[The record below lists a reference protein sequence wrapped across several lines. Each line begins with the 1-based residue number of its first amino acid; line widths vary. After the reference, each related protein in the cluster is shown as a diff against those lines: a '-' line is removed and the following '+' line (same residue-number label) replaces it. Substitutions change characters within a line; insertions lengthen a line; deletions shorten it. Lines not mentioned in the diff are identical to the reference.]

1 MAVVTVAVTIREMQR
16 SDIPTVAALER
27 VIYPQPWSARLFFD
41 ELGKGDRSYLVVEDG
56 GEHDIVGYGGML
68 LVEQDAHITSLTVA
82 PAQRGRRLGTR
93 LLLALVEQALERGAR
108 HLTLEVRV
116 SNVSAQGLYERFGF
130 APVGKRKDYY
140 VDEDALVMWAIDIDT
155 DTYADRIARI
165 RASLEASP

>member
-1 MAVVTVAVTIREMQR
+1 MNASIREMRR

-41 ELGKGDRSYLVVEDG
+41 ELGRDDRSYLVIESPERDVL
-56 GEHDIVGYGGML
+56 GYGGL
-68 LVEQDAHITSLTVA
+68 LLIEQDAHITSLTVA

-93 LLLALVEQALERGAR
+93 LLLALIERALERGAQ

-116 SNVSAQGLYERFGF
+116 SNTSAQGLYDRFGF

-140 VDEDALVMWAIDIDT
+140 IDEDALVMWAIDIDT
-155 DTYADRIARI
+155 DAYAERIAGI
-165 RASLEASP
+165 RESLEAYA

>member
-1 MAVVTVAVTIREMQR
+1 MTASIREMTR

-41 ELGKGDRSYLVVEDG
+41 ELGRDDRSYLVIESPERDVL
-56 GEHDIVGYGGML
+56 GYGGLL

-93 LLLALVEQALERGAR
+93 LLLALIERALEQGAQ

-116 SNVSAQGLYERFGF
+116 SNTSAQGLYDRFGF

-140 VDEDALVMWAIDIDT
+140 IDEDALVMWAIDIDT
-155 DTYADRIARI
+155 DAYAERIAGI
-165 RASLEASP
+165 RESLEAYA